1 VEQAVSSF
9 YLGHAKRNSLSS
21 ILFEEI
27 VFIMLDFIPVRQKEI
42 TVRELAANLTP
53 TDLAHLTNEMVE
65 TMLGL
70 IAECEDADVT
80 FVPNDP
86 QANDTFAI
94 NPDEVN
100 LSWTLGHV
108 IVHTT
113 ASSEESAFLAAE
125 LARSVPHHGRS
136 RAEVPWPTV
145 TTTAQ
150 CRQRLE
156 ESRRMRLASLELWPD
171 SPDLNNT
178 YQIREGAD
186 PTNALT
192 RFVMGLSHDD
202 SHLEQI
208 AKIVRQARVARVGVL
223 EPDLG

>member
-1 VEQAVSSF
+1 
-9 YLGHAKRNSLSS
+9 
-21 ILFEEI
+21 
-27 VFIMLDFIPVRQKEI
+27 MLDFTPVRNKELKMSQ
-42 TVRELAANLTP
+42 LAAGLTRA
-53 TDLAHLTNEMVE
+53 DLARLTNEMID

-70 IAECEDADVT
+70 IAECADADVT

-86 QANDTFAI
+86 EANDTFAV

-125 LARSVPHHGRS
+125 LARGVPHHGRS

-145 TTTAQ
+145 TTIAQ

-156 ESRRMRLASLELWPD
+156 ESRRMRLASLELWPNP
-171 SPDLNNT
+171 PDLNNT
-178 YQIREGAD
+178 YTFREGGD
-186 PTNALT
+186 PINALT
-192 RFVMGLSHDD
+192 RFVNGLSHDD
-202 SHLEQI
+202 SHLEQVT
-208 AKIVRQARVARVGVL
+208 KIVRQARAARA
-223 EPDLG
+223 